1 MRKTLSRCGG
11 NLCIWITF
19 FFLPMLLA
27 SCFTANQKQLSDGN
41 AQERGMIE
49 ECPQQ
54 KVAGHDYVYNR
65 PHAVPADYVYRTER
79 VFPPPPGNNGKSASG
94 EKIGKQAATDQQA
107 EKLLAAVHDLVDQL
121 MHESSAYLEE
131 DQRLTVSTFVNLNDL
146 YKTSEFGRFLGE
158 EMVNKWRASGLEI
171 IDVRKTPNILVRER
185 FGEFGMSRDMEEL
198 PFVHEAHATV
208 VGTYSIAADQIFV
221 NARVLRNSDGFVI
234 ASASEV
240 LQKNTLLA
248 SMLEDESSAIEK
260 NLQTVQIEAK

>member
-1 MRKTLSRCGG
+1 
-11 NLCIWITF
+11 
-19 FFLPMLLA
+19 MLVA
-27 SCFTANQKQLSDGN
+27 SCFTANQKQLPDGN

-54 KVAGHDYVYNR
+54 KVEGHDYVYNR

-79 VFPPPPGNNGKSASG
+79 VFPPPGNNGKSASG

-107 EKLLAAVHDLVDQL
+107 EKLLAAVHHMVDQL
-121 MHESSAYLEE
+121 MRESSAYLEE
-131 DQRLTVSTFVNLNDL
+131 DQRLAVSTFVNLNNL

-158 EMVNKWRASGLEI
+158 EMVNELRASGFEV

-221 NARVLRNSDGFVI
+221 NARVLRNRDGFVI

-240 LQKNTLLA
+240 LQKNTILA